1 MSLAVKNVTDP
12 SYLAR
17 QDLNFGNLTAGSG
30 GVTTKFAAHAAL
42 VLFSLNTITQILS
55 TSTYTAGGTATT
67 SGQQVYVVV
76 VANTNTTGTAV
87 TLATTSYGPFLAGGQ
102 GLATAAIGGY
112 NQFQLNTTTG
122 TAGFGGIPVAQGNL
136 VYCISGTDATAV
148 TNCTVDYAVAPQAP
162 LTQ

>member
-12 SYLAR
+12 SYLSR
-17 QDLNFGNLTAGSG
+17 QDINFGNLTAGSG

-42 VLFSLNTITQILS
+42 LLFSLNCITQILS
-55 TSTYTAGGTATT
+55 TSTYTTGGTATL
-67 SGQQVYVVV
+67 SGQQVYVAVV
-76 VANTNTTGTAV
+76 TNTNTTGTAV
-87 TLATTSYGPFLAGGQ
+87 TLSTTSYGPFLAGGF

-112 NQFQLNTTTG
+112 NQFVLNTTTG
-122 TAGFGGIPVAQGNL
+122 TGGFGGVPVPQGSL

-148 TNCTVDYAVAPQAP
+148 TNCTVDYVVAPQAP